1 MKWGKIVFFFLSG
14 RLQSHENCDEDRQPA
29 EALRGLSKKNSDEPK
44 KWLRR
49 NGRNTDGIIQE
60 GGNPGDPGRGVY
72 RRYRAEAGQPAQ
84 VGGRS
89 AEGRARQAKSDA
101 TKWKT
106 EADKLPDVQKEL
118 DGLKTGKDWK
128 AEFDKEHQAFEDYK
142 SQIAR
147 DAETAKVKAAYKK
160 LLTEEKISEKTLE
173 SVLNAT
179 DYSKMKLKDDGTLDG
194 IEDLK
199 KDIDTKWGGF
209 KVSQRQRGEKVDNPP
224 PGGSGGSDNSTRD
237 MMAKLHAAR
246 YGAAPAK
253 Q

>member
-1 MKWGKIVFFFLSG
+1 MASFK
-14 RLQSHENCDEDRQPA
+14 
-29 EALRGLSKKNSDEPK
+29 
-44 KWLRR
+44 
-49 NGRNTDGIIQE
+49 
-60 GGNPGDPGRGVY
+60 
-72 RRYRAEAGQPAQ
+72 RAEIREILGEAYTDDIALKL
-84 VGGRS
+84 VNLHRS
-89 AEGRARQAKSDA
+89 MVDPLKDELDSAKSDA